1 MNFKGCLT
9 YSFCWIF
16 PHLGSFLI
24 CVKLLQSCP
33 TLCKPMDWGLPG
45 SSIHGTL
52 QARILEWGAWSSSGP
67 VPITQPSPLCPCTV
81 EWSLRHAA
89 ASRATPAHEG
99 RLPGHWHW
107 WNRTPHPRGGEEDQ
121 WGFRI
126 DSSSSWITG
135 PSQRPL
141 QANRLQTCC

>member
-52 QARILEWGAWSSSGP
+52 QARILEWGAMPSCRGPCWPRIKPASLMSPALAGGFFTTSTTWEAPVSLCTGANQYLAKRLRESFADLCVSPVFLFSSFP
-67 VPITQPSPLCPCTV
+67 VGLPCV
-81 EWSLRHAA
+81 DF
-89 ASRATPAHEG
+89 PCK
-99 RLPGHWHW
+99 W
-107 WNRTPHPRGGEEDQ
+107 WPP
-121 WGFRI
+121 
-126 DSSSSWITG
+126 
-135 PSQRPL
+135 RPL
-141 QANRLQTCC
+141 